1 MARNIADR
9 QDRLAADI
17 SRQFTAPSTARF
29 LRAMPA
35 SHGFPDLADRTR
47 ICVAG
52 LESDVPAHLKEL
64 LDRLEASEEETQDR

>member
-9 QDRLAADI
+9 QERLAADI

-35 SHGFPDLADRTR
+35 FRVTR
-47 ICVAG
+47 
-52 LESDVPAHLKEL
+52 DVPAHLKEL
-64 LDRLEASEEETQDR
+64 LDRLEASEEETESR